1 MARTHNQQEPDMTPI
16 ERAARAL
23 CQFHDASEEGD
34 GWKAYLPQVRAVL
47 DAVHEPS
54 DYMKEAGAG
63 ITRYISPDSDE
74 RAHAQDAA
82 NVWRFMIDAMKKQLP

>member
-1 MARTHNQQEPDMTPI
+1 MTPI

-23 CQFHDASEEGD
+23 CQFHDAPEEGD

-54 DYMKEAGAG
+54 DYMKEAGAQMRPIFG
-63 ITRYISPDSDE
+63 LHGHDE
-74 RAHAQDAA
+74 Q
-82 NVWRFMIDAMKKQLP
+82 